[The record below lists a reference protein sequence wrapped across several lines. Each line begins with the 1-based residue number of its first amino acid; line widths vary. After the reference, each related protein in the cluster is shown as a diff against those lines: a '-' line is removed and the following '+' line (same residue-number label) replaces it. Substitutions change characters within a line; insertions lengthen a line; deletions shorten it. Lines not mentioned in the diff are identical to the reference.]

1 MNAPEIGIGLLGPAG
16 IGQAHAHAYTL
27 VRQVLWPP
35 PAVPRLVRVSG
46 RQVAKAELTRARYGF
61 ARAGERWQELVDDPA
76 IQALDNCAPN
86 HLHLEP
92 SLAAIG
98 AGKHVFCEKPLGR
111 TAAEARALRDA
122 AARAG
127 IVHMV
132 GFNYRFVPAVALTR
146 RLIDEGRLGRIHHF
160 RARFADAS
168 FLDPEAPF
176 TWHQD
181 AEAAGSNAL
190 LDLGSHLIDLARFL
204 VGEPAAVSG
213 ATTTFVPERPDPA
226 TGRRRRVETEDAF
239 EATVEFAGGALG
251 SLSGTNMAAGRR
263 AHMTFELNG
272 SGGTVA
278 FDLER
283 LNSLSVHLRRAPD
296 RRRPPGDPRDGP
308 RSPVR
313 GRLVAA
319 RSLDRLGGLARS
331 RARPRPRRRR
341 RPPLGG
347 AARRDVR
354 GRLSL
359 RGGVRRDPGGGPH
372 RPPGRGE
379 PMRRGAESRSAF
391 GCADGV

>member
-1 MNAPEIGIGLLGPAG
+1 VSAPEIGVGLLGPTG

-35 PAVPRLVRVSG
+35 AAVPRLVRVSG
-46 RQVAKAELTRARYGF
+46 RQMAKAELTRARYGF
-61 ARAGERWQELVDDPA
+61 ERAGERWQELVEDPA
-76 IQALDNCAPN
+76 VQALDNCAPN

-92 SLAAIG
+92 SLAAIR

-111 TAAEARALRDA
+111 SAAEARVLRDA
-122 AARAG
+122 AVAAG

-132 GFNYRFVPAVALTR
+132 GFNYRFLPAVALTR

-168 FLDPEAPF
+168 FLDPDAPF

-181 AEAAGSNAL
+181 REAAGSNAL
-190 LDLGSHLIDLARFL
+190 LDLGSHLIDLARYL

-213 ATTTFVPERPDPA
+213 AIATFVADRADPA
-226 TGRRRRVETEDAF
+226 TGRRRPVETEDAF

-278 FDLER
+278 YDLER
-283 LNSLSVHLRRAPD
+283 LNSLSVHLLGERPTGGGLREIHVTDTDHPYGGVWW
-296 RRRPPGDPRDGP
+296 PPGHSIGWEA
-308 RSPVR
+308 SLVHEL
-313 GRLVAA
+313 GHFLGAVAA
-319 RSLDRLGGLARS
+319 RGS
-331 RARPRPRRRR
+331 ARPLGATFDDGYRCAVACDAILEAASTGRRVEVS
-341 RPPLGG
+341 P
-347 AARRDVR
+347 
-354 GRLSL
+354 
-359 RGGVRRDPGGGPH
+359 
-372 RPPGRGE
+372 
-379 PMRRGAESRSAF
+379 
-391 GCADGV
+391 

>member
-46 RQVAKAELTRARYGF
+46 RQLAKAELTRARYGF
-61 ARAGERWQELVDDPA
+61 ERAGERWQELVEDPA
-76 IQALDNCAPN
+76 VQALDNCAPN

-92 SLAAIG
+92 SLAAIR

-111 TAAEARALRDA
+111 TAAEARTLRDA
-122 AARAG
+122 AVRAG

-132 GFNYRFVPAVALTR
+132 GFNYRFVPAVAFAR

-181 AEAAGSNAL
+181 AEVSGSNAL
-190 LDLGSHLIDLARFL
+190 LDLGSHLVDLARFL

-213 ATTTFVPERPDPA
+213 AITTFVPERPDPA

-251 SLSGTNMAAGRR
+251 SFAGTNMAAGRR

-283 LNSLSVHLRRAPD
+283 LNSLWVHLLGERPTGGGLREIHVTDTDHPYGGVWW
-296 RRRPPGDPRDGP
+296 PPGHSIGWETSLVHELGHFVGAVAGRRSAGPLGATFEDGY
-308 RSPVR
+308 RSAVVCDAI
-313 GRLVAA
+313 LEAA
-319 RSLDRLGGLARS
+319 RTG
-331 RARPRPRRRR
+331 RRVAVS
-341 RPPLGG
+341 P
-347 AARRDVR
+347 
-354 GRLSL
+354 
-359 RGGVRRDPGGGPH
+359 
-372 RPPGRGE
+372 
-379 PMRRGAESRSAF
+379 
-391 GCADGV
+391 

>member
-1 MNAPEIGIGLLGPAG
+1 VSTTEIGVGLLGPMG

-35 PAVPRLVRVSG
+35 AAVPRLVRVCG
-46 RQVAKAELTRARYGF
+46 RQTAKAELTRARYGF
-61 ARAGERWQELVDDPA
+61 QQASDRWQDLVTDPA
-76 IQALDNCAPN
+76 VELLDNCAPN

-92 SLAAIG
+92 CLAAIR

-111 TAAEARALRDA
+111 SAAEARELRDT

-127 IVHMV
+127 VVSMV
-132 GFNYRFVPAVALTR
+132 GFNYRFVPAVQLAR

-160 RARFADAS
+160 HARFADAS

-204 VGEPAAVSG
+204 VGEPEAVGG
-213 ATTTFVPERPDPA
+213 AMATFTADRPDPV

-283 LNSLSVHLRRAPD
+283 LNSLWIHLLGARPTGGGLREIHVTDADHPYGGMWW
-296 RRRPPGDPRDGP
+296 PPGHSIGWEASLVHELGHLLRAIGAGQSVGPIGATFEDGY
-308 RSPVR
+308 RCAVVCDAI
-313 GRLVAA
+313 LEAA
-319 RSLDRLGGLARS
+319 RSG
-331 RARPRPRRRR
+331 RRVTVK
-341 RPPLGG
+341 P
-347 AARRDVR
+347 
-354 GRLSL
+354 
-359 RGGVRRDPGGGPH
+359 
-372 RPPGRGE
+372 
-379 PMRRGAESRSAF
+379 
-391 GCADGV
+391 